1 MSKGVII
8 IGLGQIGMGYDL
20 HLDPALHVYS
30 HARSFSQHPE
40 FHLMAAVDP
49 DGHSRNIFIQTYQTP
64 AYSNLDAALSQHQ
77 PDVVVI
83 ATPTQF
89 HSEILY
95 EILENIRPMVILCEK
110 PLSYVLDDARKMV
123 QKCRDK
129 GVLLYVNYMRRSD
142 PGAIKV
148 KGMFDSGMIQTP
160 VKGVSWYSKGLI
172 HNGSHFFNLLEFWL
186 GSMKSSDLIERGRK
200 WGEDDYEPD
209 VRVKFERGTV
219 IFLAAW
225 EENFSHYAV
234 ELLSPSGRI
243 RYEQEGS
250 MIQWQH
256 IEDNSV
262 FKGYRGLSL
271 QLDEISSG
279 MSFSQLNVVE
289 QLAKVLNGKEANIC
303 SGKEALETLS
313 SIQTIIE
320 KI

>member
-77 PDVVVI
+77 SDVVVI

-219 IFLAAW
+219 NFLAAW
-225 EENFSHYAV
+225 EENFSHYTV

>member
-1 MSKGVII
+1 
-8 IGLGQIGMGYDL
+8 
-20 HLDPALHVYS
+20 
-30 HARSFSQHPE
+30 
-40 FHLMAAVDP
+40 
-49 DGHSRNIFIQTYQTP
+49 
-64 AYSNLDAALSQHQ
+64 
-77 PDVVVI
+77 
-83 ATPTQF
+83 
-89 HSEILY
+89 
-95 EILENIRPMVILCEK
+95 MVILCEK

-234 ELLSPSGRI
+234 ELLSTSGRI